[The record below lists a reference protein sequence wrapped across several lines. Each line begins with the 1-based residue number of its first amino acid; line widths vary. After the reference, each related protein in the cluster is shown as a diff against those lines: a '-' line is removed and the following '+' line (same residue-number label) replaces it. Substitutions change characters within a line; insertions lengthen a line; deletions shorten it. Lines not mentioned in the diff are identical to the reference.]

1 MNSNNIDSIHTTTK
15 LNIDTNINE
24 QDKSILSNADNQ
36 KEDRLYTVEE
46 PQVLAQNLLDVI
58 EKIDSISRLQSKTFE
73 FSVHEDSRKS
83 FVVVTDAETNEVI
96 RQIPSEEV
104 LELASK
110 IDKLQEEVFGSSL
123 GILFDQKI

>member
-1 MNSNNIDSIHTTTK
+1 MSTNNIDSIHTTTK

-24 QDKSILSNADNQ
+24 RDKSILVNADNQ
-36 KEDRLYTVEE
+36 KEDRLVTIEE
-46 PQVLAQNLLDVI
+46 PQELAQNLLEII
-58 EKIDSISRLQSKTFE
+58 ERVGSISTLQSKTFE

-83 FVVVTDAETNEVI
+83 FVVVTDSETNEVI

-110 IDKLQEEVFGSSL
+110 IDKLQEEIFGSSL

>member
-1 MNSNNIDSIHTTTK
+1 MSTNNIDSIHTTTK

-24 QDKSILSNADNQ
+24 QDKSILGNVDNQ
-36 KEDRLYTVEE
+36 KEDRLVTIEE
-46 PQVLAQNLLDVI
+46 PQELAQNLLEII
-58 EKIDSISRLQSKTFE
+58 ERVGSISTLRSKTFE

-83 FVVVTDAETNEVI
+83 FVVVTDSETNEII

-110 IDKLQEEVFGSSL
+110 IDKLQEEIFGSSL

>member
-1 MNSNNIDSIHTTTK
+1 MSTNNIDSIHTTTK

-24 QDKSILSNADNQ
+24 RDKSILGNVDNQ
-36 KEDRLYTVEE
+36 KEDRLVTIEE
-46 PQVLAQNLLDVI
+46 PQELAQNLLEII
-58 EKIDSISRLQSKTFE
+58 ERVGSISTLRSKTFE

-83 FVVVTDAETNEVI
+83 FVVVTDSETNEII

-110 IDKLQEEVFGSSL
+110 IDKLQEEIFGSSL